1 MNILGIDFG
10 TTKTLAARWDERS
23 HTARLMRLGRSGDAI
38 PTTIYADNCGRL
50 EFGEDADDMRVL
62 DGAGWKGRIKRDL
75 GKSSSIV
82 LNGNSYR
89 VVDLV
94 AGYLSYILRRSEEE
108 VFHGTVDRAVITVP
122 ALYGPAERHELKQ
135 AAAQAGFKTFELLD
149 EPVAAGL
156 AFLHDKKG
164 TDLGEAIMVFDW
176 GGGTLDLALVESQ
189 DGEFKVNHRWI
200 GGDKNLGGEDIDDS
214 VIEGVDGLCSE
225 EHGRVDEQEDQMR
238 LHIQRNLK
246 EGKELLSRRSEHTFR
261 LRFKQPIEFKWSRKE
276 FETFTASA
284 VNRALDCLREQL
296 RKMKDAGIKPKQVL
310 LVGGSSSMP
319 VIKRRIEDELG
330 LKPILWEHSQTA
342 VALGAA
348 THALRFVSLSE
359 FVHTGNTTR
368 PPKVPKEY
376 TKEIISSSKVSNSE
390 ETKIK
395 KNLDEAARRAAATQH
410 FFTHSPSAKRL
421 NVTIDTTASVG
432 TLLSG
437 NATFSDGNTVWWFVD
452 QSGRFG
458 MRGPTPGYEPP
469 PDDVPTYQAELDRL
483 ITEHLIKRIGQLKLS
498 IGWNEV
504 GVVVFAQLAGN
515 ENELEQIMNNSH
527 MEIMPSLF
535 VNNISNQPLNRIE
548 VAGAY
553 DGSTFTVSMPNYIPV
568 LEAGEEIELDQ
579 ITLGFIVEDGMLLKV
594 TWFGQED
601 DGCTIEVNHA
611 QLGTPLPHLPIAV
624 FVKDGTFSGKILQ
637 IYNGSPK
644 NIKNLLFTKSNGA
657 TYKLKELPPG
667 GPCNIG
673 WYEFS
678 DSANLKIGDVVVITK
693 SKHRS
698 TIVHIH

>member
-10 TTKTLAARWDERS
+10 TTKTLAARWDERAKA
-23 HTARLMRLGRSGDAI
+23 ARTIRLGRGSDPI
-38 PTTIYADNCGRL
+38 PTTLYCDEKGVFQ
-50 EFGEDADDMRVL
+50 FGEDADDMRAL
-62 DGAGWKGRIKRDL
+62 DAAGWKGRIKRDL
-75 GKSSSIV
+75 GKGSAVV
-82 LNGNSYR
+82 LQGRSYK
-89 VVDLV
+89 VVNLV
-94 AGYLSYILRRSEEE
+94 SRFLVYVRQRIEKE
-108 VFHGTVDRAVITVP
+108 VFHGKIDHTIITVP
-122 ALYGPAERHELKQ
+122 ALYGPAERSEMLD
-135 AAAQAGFKTFELLD
+135 AAGKAGFKSVELVD
-149 EPVAAGL
+149 EPVAAGR
-156 AFLHDKKG
+156 AFLNEKVG
-164 TDLGEAIMVFDW
+164 TSLGDHVLVFDW
-176 GGGTLDLALVESQ
+176 GGGTLDLALVEQ
-189 DGEFKVNHRWI
+189 RDGQLQLNHDWI
-200 GGDKNLGGEDIDDS
+200 GGEKYLGGEDIDDAM
-214 VIEGVDGLCSE
+214 IEEADRRYAKS
-225 EHGRVDEQEDQMR
+225 HGRIDDQEDGQQM
-238 LHIQRNLK
+238 HIRRNLK
-246 EGKELLSRRSEHTFR
+246 EGKELLSRKAQHKFR
-261 LRFKQPIEFKWSRKE
+261 LPYNRPQDFVWTRRELEEF
-276 FETFTASA
+276 TTAITDQA
-284 VNRALDCLREQL
+284 IACLRKQL
-296 RKMKDAGIKPKQVL
+296 NKVRAQGIKPENVL

-319 VIKRRIEDELG
+319 VVKEKIEADLG
-330 LKPILWEHSQTA
+330 LKTLPWENSQTA

-348 THALRFVSLSE
+348 TIWAANKETQVSYEVECPHCEELVEVSGDGEYECPHCCKDIVVGEIASTLPRTPPKKPTIGSRRKQYDFKLKPLETKTQCATCGGAGQVLRTRSSSE
-359 FVHTGNTTR
+359 F
-368 PPKVPKEY
+368 
-376 TKEIISSSKVSNSE
+376 
-390 ETKIK
+390 KINCPACQGK
-395 KNLDEAARRAAATQH
+395 GQVIT
-410 FFTHSPSAKRL
+410 P
-421 NVTIDTTASVG
+421 
-432 TLLSG
+432 
-437 NATFSDGNTVWWFVD
+437 
-452 QSGRFG
+452 
-458 MRGPTPGYEPP
+458 GPTREGHSYTPP
-469 PDDVPTYQAELDRL
+469 VSGVSFVRQ
-483 ITEHLIKRIGQLKLS
+483 HLELS

-611 QLGTPLPHLPIAV
+611 LLGTPLPHLPIAV